1 MHAVPVDVECAR
13 LRHRQQGGGKD
24 ALAGYNVHTVA
35 LQIPKSKVRGKG
47 EVVGAR
53 RARENERSRRERR
66 ARLPLGSGL
75 PPGEPLLNELLIPT
89 ADKDYWNSEPPH
101 RDKLFNRYL
110 ADRPLRR

>member
-47 EVVGAR
+47 EVVGAWAAVER
-53 RARENERSRRERR
+53 EKTSVRA
-66 ARLPLGSGL
+66 GSGERGSRWVQVSRL
-75 PPGEPLLNELLIPT
+75 G
-89 ADKDYWNSEPPH
+89 
-101 RDKLFNRYL
+101 NRS
-110 ADRPLRR
+110 